1 MATPQETQEL
11 LQKIRDLTRFMLQK
25 HYCENDV
32 EAVVSLFDED
42 LIWLGAGEDE
52 WGRGGA
58 AVTEIFR
65 SFAGKIPSC
74 NLSEEEYHVQAIAPD
89 AYLCSGRVWITTD
102 ASTQISLR
110 VHQRI
115 TAVFR
120 RREGEFRCCHVH
132 VSNPYDDMRGD
143 TGFPF
148 QMALQSYRY
157 LQEQVEAQKRQI
169 ATQTALLERLS
180 YEDTLTGLF
189 NRNKFNQVMTN
200 LASDREGTLGIA
212 CFDLNGL
219 KALNDTEGH
228 HSGDEL
234 LCQAASVLR
243 HFSPVQCTGP
253 GATNLWS
260 LTPFPGKNFSAAPC
274 TLRGRPWRKR
284 ASVVPWAFL
293 GGAPIGMPRHST
305 KRPTGPCIRTNAAIT
320 AAPHPTEKADFHRP
334 CSNSFWFLFTICQH
348 LSAIMENKIAG

>member
-65 SFAGKIPSC
+65 SFAGKIPPC

-243 HFSPVQCTGP
+243 HF
-253 GATNLWS
+253 
-260 LTPFPGKNFSAAPC
+260 FPGTVYRTGGDEFVVIDSVSGEELFRSTVHAARQTLEEEGVSCSAGLSWRSTDRDAEAQYEEAD
-274 TLRGRPWRKR
+274 RAMYQDKRRYYSRP
-284 ASVVPWAFL
+284 AS
-293 GGAPIGMPRHST
+293 
-305 KRPTGPCIRTNAAIT
+305 
-320 AAPHPTEKADFHRP
+320 D
-334 CSNSFWFLFTICQH
+334 
-348 LSAIMENKIAG
+348 